1 MHKMYIVLCADH
13 VIVDCAKKTKL
24 TVALDGEI
32 IEMKP
37 PLNFTVEKNALNIMV
52 PECYYICLIYTL
64 GQKKRVFRGN
74 KRFLYSAT
82 A

>member
-1 MHKMYIVLCADH
+1 MLWQWVQGKVEDAQDVYSFCADH

-52 PECYYICLIYTL
+52 PNVTTS
-64 GQKKRVFRGN
+64 V
-74 KRFLYSAT
+74 
-82 A
+82 

>member
-1 MHKMYIVLCADH
+1 VYSFCADH

-52 PECYYICLIYTL
+52 PNVTTS
-64 GQKKRVFRGN
+64 V
-74 KRFLYSAT
+74 
-82 A
+82 